1 MNETNQMWE
10 TYRASWS
17 NKNSAKRADELRRI
31 TTDDFEYR
39 DPNTELTGFEQ
50 LSGYM
55 SQFQKEFVGAS
66 FVITDFIV
74 HHDRSLSYWNMVN
87 SENEVV
93 INGADFATYENG
105 KLKQITGF
113 FKEG

>member
-1 MNETNQMWE
+1 MNEANQIWE

-17 NKNSAKRADELRRI
+17 NENSAKRTDELRKI
-31 TTDDFEYR
+31 TSDDFEYR
-39 DPNTELTGFEQ
+39 DPNIELRGFEK
-50 LSGYM
+50 LSDYM
-55 SQFQKEFVGAS
+55 TQFQKEFTGAS

-74 HHDRSLSYWNMVN
+74 HHDRSLAHWNMVN

-93 INGADFATYENG
+93 ANGTDFATYENG